1 MSEATINIEG
11 AVAQT
16 QSLSRAEL
24 AAFPTEEKIADIST
38 IEPRRQGEAIR
49 LGSLLEKSQ
58 PDATA
63 THVTLHSAD
72 GFSASIPIDSIRES
86 GLIIFQHDGAPLAD
100 SAGGPFRFLI
110 PNAAECRTAEL
121 DACANVKALAR
132 IELTAGKGIDTR
144 YNSGDGKIS
153 G

>member
-1 MSEATINIEG
+1 MSEARINIEG
-11 AVAQT
+11 AVANP

-24 AAFPTEEKIADIST
+24 AAFPSEARIADIST

-49 LGSLLEKSQ
+49 LSCLLEKTR

-72 GFSASIPIDSIRES
+72 GFSASIPIGAVRES
-86 GLIIFQHDGAPLAD
+86 GLIIFQLDNAPLPD
-100 SAGGPFRFLI
+100 LAGGPFRFLI

-121 DACANVKALAR
+121 DACANVKALTR
-132 IELTAGKGIDTR
+132 IDLTAGKGTDTR
-144 YNSGDGKIS
+144 YNTDEE
-153 G
+153 